1 MKAALT
7 LVRHSLRRRRTFLI
21 VGVLFLFAFQIF
33 MILVARAIYRTGGFE
48 ELGSLMPNFLEQ
60 WTNMVA
66 LSFKGMV
73 LFGYSHPLVEL
84 FLIAIVIGVAT
95 EPATE
100 IESKFIDLLMARPL
114 PRSAAIVR
122 SMIVVL
128 IVTAGAVGSM
138 FAGQSIGLR
147 LFTPATADA
156 PGLRVS
162 LYLITN
168 LALLILAWGGIALT
182 IAAFSKRRA
191 TAVAICG
198 FLAFAMFVLD
208 YVGRF
213 WQKISTIS
221 KLSPFH
227 YYSPF
232 PLIGGAHLR
241 SNDVIVLLA
250 IFLAGSAIA
259 NVVYARRDL

>member
-1 MKAALT
+1 MT

-21 VGVLFLFAFQIF
+21 AGGLFLFAFQIF

-95 EPATE
+95 EPAME

-114 PRSAAIVR
+114 RRSAAIVR
-122 SMIVVL
+122 SMILVL

-138 FAGQSIGLR
+138 FLGQWIGLR
-147 LFTPATADA
+147 LFTPATAQA
-156 PGLRVS
+156 PELRTS
-162 LYLITN
+162 LYLVAN
-168 LALLILAWGGIALT
+168 LAVLILAWGGIALA
-182 IAAFSKRRA
+182 IAALSRRRA

-198 FLAFAMFVLD
+198 FFAFAMFVLD
-208 YVGRF
+208 YTGRF
-213 WQKISTIS
+213 WQKIATTSR
-221 KLSPFH
+221 LSPFH

-232 PLIGGAHLR
+232 PLIGGARLPR
-241 SNDVIVLLA
+241 LDVIVLVA
-250 IFLAGSAIA
+250 IFIAGSLVATIA
-259 NVVYARRDL
+259 YARRDL

>member
-1 MKAALT
+1 MSGIVT

-21 VGVLFLFAFQIF
+21 VGALFLAFFQIF
-33 MILVARAIYRTGGFE
+33 MILVARSIHKSGGFS
-48 ELGSLMPNFLEQ
+48 ELESLMPNFLEQ

-95 EPATE
+95 EPAIE

-114 PRSAAIVR
+114 RRSAAIIR

-128 IVTAGAVGSM
+128 LVTAGAVGSM
-138 FAGQSIGLR
+138 FAGQWIGLR
-147 LFTPATADA
+147 LLTPSTAQA
-156 PGLRVS
+156 PELRVS
-162 LYLITN
+162 FYLVAN
-168 LALLILAWGGIALT
+168 LAFLILAWGGIALA
-182 IAAFSKRRA
+182 IASFAKRRT

-213 WQKISTIS
+213 WQKIATIS
-221 KLSPFH
+221 RLSPFH

-232 PLIGGAHLR
+232 PLIGGATLR
-241 SNDVIVLLA
+241 LADVIVLVA
-250 IFLAGSAIA
+250 IFIAGSAIA